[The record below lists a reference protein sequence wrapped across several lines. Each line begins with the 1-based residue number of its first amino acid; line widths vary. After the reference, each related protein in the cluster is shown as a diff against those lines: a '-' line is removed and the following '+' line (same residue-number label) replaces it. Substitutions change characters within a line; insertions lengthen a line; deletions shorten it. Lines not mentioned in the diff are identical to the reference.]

1 MTANL
6 SHKQE
11 ITNLINRFPNADIP
25 KEINET
31 NKHCFNFLGLN
42 IQKGNGLAIDLNV
55 KLFTKDVN
63 VWEAMTDFQKTPS
76 IMGNFESVIMIHD
89 PYIEEE
95 TADFEEVETADFEEV
110 ETGGRLTKA
119 KKKR

>member
-11 ITNLINRFPNADIP
+11 IINLIKQFPNADIP
-25 KEINET
+25 REINET

-42 IQKGNGLAIDLNV
+42 VRKGGGLSIDLNV

-95 TADFEEVETADFEEV
+95 ETQFEEV